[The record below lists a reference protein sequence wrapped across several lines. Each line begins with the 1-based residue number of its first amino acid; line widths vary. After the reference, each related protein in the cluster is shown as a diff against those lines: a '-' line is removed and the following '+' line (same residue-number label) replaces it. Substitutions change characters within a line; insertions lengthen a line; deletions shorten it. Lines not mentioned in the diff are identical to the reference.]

1 MRLVTWNIN
10 SIRIRTEQLAA
21 VVANLR
27 PDVLCLQET
36 KTPDHHFPFAACHAL
51 GFPHCAIAGQ
61 PSYNGVAILSRTPFS
76 DQAAWSW
83 CGKDDA
89 RHLMVRT
96 EEIEIHNF
104 YIPAGGDIPDPDL
117 NPKFAHKLG
126 MLAEIRQWFL
136 DNRRPDQ
143 PILLCGDLNIAPTEY
158 DVWSHRQMLPKVS
171 HTPVECATLDDLRD
185 SFGWTDAVRLHHPE
199 PEKLFSWWSYRA
211 HDWQI
216 SNRGLRLDHV
226 WVTPPLRDRVAA
238 SMVAQELRA
247 AERPSDHAPVVVDLY
262 L

>member
-10 SIRIRTEQLAA
+10 SIRIRAEQLSA
-21 VVANLR
+21 VVAELR

-36 KTPDHHFPFAACHAL
+36 KTPDPHFPFALCHDL
-51 GFPHCAIAGQ
+51 GYPHCAVAGQ

-83 CGKDDA
+83 YGRDDA

-96 EEIEIHNF
+96 QGVEIHNF
-104 YIPAGGDIPDPDL
+104 YVPAGGDTPDPDV

-126 MLAEIRQWFL
+126 MLAEMRQWFL
-136 DNRRPDQ
+136 AHRRPDQ
-143 PILLCGDLNIAPTEY
+143 PIILCGDLNIAPSEF
-158 DVWSHRQMLPKVS
+158 DVWSHRQMRSKVS
-171 HTPVECATLDDLRD
+171 HTPEECAVLDDLRD
-185 SFGWTDAVRLHHPE
+185 SFGWIDAVRLFCPE
-199 PEKLFSWWSYRA
+199 PAKLFSWWSYRA
-211 HDWQI
+211 HDWQA

-226 WVTPPLRDRVAA
+226 WVTPVLRDKVVAA
-238 SMVAQELRA
+238 TIAPELRN
-247 AERPSDHAPVVVDLY
+247 AERPSDHAPVLVDLI